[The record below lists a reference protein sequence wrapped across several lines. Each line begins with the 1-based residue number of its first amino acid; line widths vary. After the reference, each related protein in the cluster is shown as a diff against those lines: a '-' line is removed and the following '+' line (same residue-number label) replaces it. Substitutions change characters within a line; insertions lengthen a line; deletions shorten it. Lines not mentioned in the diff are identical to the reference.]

1 MKNGLN
7 TLITLNLPLQSKVRV
22 WREKKG
28 WRGLYKLIIIN
39 GQICII

>member
-7 TLITLNLPLQSKVRV
+7 TLTTLNLLFQSKVRV
-22 WREKKG
+22 WRKKKE

-39 GQICII
+39 S